1 MTKIAKPRYDTML
14 KAASRTTGKDF
25 GFTRELMR
33 HCRPLLCHA
42 LMAAIAA
49 FSIALPAR
57 AQETFPTKAIR
68 LVVPYPP
75 GGASDVTARLIGQK
89 MTEAW
94 GQQVVIDNRPG
105 ANGIVALE
113 HVAKQPA
120 DGYTLLLAN
129 LGPNAINPAIYS
141 KLPYDPIK
149 DFAPITLTTL
159 VPQVLVVAPAFDAKT
174 LKELLDYAR
183 ANPGRLNYGNG
194 GNGSSNHLGV
204 ELMASLAGV
213 SLTPVP
219 YKGDAQAMTDVMSG
233 QVALTL
239 PTVVAATPH
248 IRSGKLRAL
257 AVGTKARVASLPDVP
272 TMQEAGVPGYESFSW
287 GGVMAPAG
295 TPGSIIVRL
304 HTEFARILKLP
315 DIQEKLAGLGATI
328 SASGPAEFS
337 AFLQAEIRK
346 WDGVAKRANIRL
358 E

>member
-1 MTKIAKPRYDTML
+1 MNAMCATLIRAFLAAALLAVLTWPAHAQDAYPSKP
-14 KAASRTTGKDF
+14 
-25 GFTRELMR
+25 
-33 HCRPLLCHA
+33 
-42 LMAAIAA
+42 
-49 FSIALPAR
+49 
-57 AQETFPTKAIR
+57 IR

-89 MTEAW
+89 VTEAW
-94 GQQVVIDNRPG
+94 GQQVIIDNRPG

-113 HVAKQPA
+113 HVAKQPP

-129 LGPNAINPAIYS
+129 LGPNAINPAIYA
-141 KLPYDPIK
+141 KLPYDPVK

-159 VPQVLVVAPAFDAKT
+159 VPQVLVVAPAFEAKT
-174 LKELLDYAR
+174 LKDLLDFAR
-183 ANPGRLNYGNG
+183 ANPGKVNYGNG

-213 SLTPVP
+213 SLTSIP
-219 YKGDAQAMTDVMSG
+219 YKGDAQAMADAMSG
-233 QVALTL
+233 QVTMTL

-248 IRSGKLRAL
+248 IRSGKLRPL
-257 AVGTKARVASLPDVP
+257 AVGTKTRVASLPDVP

-295 TPGSIIVRL
+295 TPVAIINKL
-304 HTEFARILKLP
+304 HAEFVRILKLP
-315 DIQEKLAGLGATI
+315 DMQEKLAGLGATV
-328 SASGPAEFS
+328 SAAGPAEFA

>member
-1 MTKIAKPRYDTML
+1 LVAQAL
-14 KAASRTTGKDF
+14 LASGAAV
-25 GFTRELMR
+25 
-33 HCRPLLCHA
+33 A
-42 LMAAIAA
+42 V
-49 FSIALPAR
+49 LPAF
-57 AQETFPTKAIR
+57 AQDAYPSKPIR
-68 LVVPYPP
+68 MVVPYPP

-89 MTEAW
+89 VTEAW

-113 HVAKQPA
+113 HVAKQPP

-129 LGPNAINPAIYS
+129 LGPNAINPAIYA
-141 KLPYDPIK
+141 KLPYDPVK
-149 DFAPITLTTL
+149 DFAPVTLTTL
-159 VPQVLVVAPAFDAKT
+159 VPQVLVVAPTFEAKT
-174 LKELLDYAR
+174 LKDLLDFAR
-183 ANPGRLNYGNG
+183 SNPGKLNYGNG

-213 SLTPVP
+213 SLTAVP
-219 YKGDAQAMTDVMSG
+219 YKGDAQAMTDAMSG
-233 QVALTL
+233 QVAMTL

-248 IRSGKLRAL
+248 IRSGKLRPL
-257 AVGTKARVASLPDVP
+257 AVGTKTRVASLPDVP

-295 TPGSIIVRL
+295 TPAPVVNRL
-304 HTEFARILKLP
+304 HAEFVRILRLP
-315 DIQEKLAGLGATI
+315 DMQEKLAALGATV
-328 SASGPAEFS
+328 SAAGPAEFA

>member
-1 MTKIAKPRYDTML
+1 MKDCPRATRFPTV
-14 KAASRTTGKDF
+14 KNIRAALAFVLTAAV
-25 GFTRELMR
+25 
-33 HCRPLLCHA
+33 A
-42 LMAAIAA
+42 LVA
-49 FSIALPAR
+49 SLPAR
-57 AQETFPTKAIR
+57 AQDPYPARPIR

-75 GGASDVTARLIGQK
+75 GGASDVTARLLGQK
-89 MTEAW
+89 MAEAW
-94 GQQVVIDNRPG
+94 GQQVIIDNRPG

-113 HVAKQPA
+113 HVAKQPP

-141 KLPYDPIK
+141 KLPYDSIR

-159 VPQVLVVAPAFDAKT
+159 VPQVLVVAPSFEART
-174 LKELLDYAR
+174 LKEFLDYAR
-183 ANPGRLNYGNG
+183 MNPGRVNYGNG

-233 QVALTL
+233 QVTATL

-248 IRSGKLRAL
+248 IRSGKLRPL
-257 AVGTKARVASLPDVP
+257 AVGTKTRVASLPDVP
-272 TMQEAGVPGYESFSW
+272 TMQEAGIAGYESFSW

-295 TPGSIIVRL
+295 TPAPVVARL
-304 HTEFARILKLP
+304 HAEIARILRLP
-315 DIQEKLAGLGATI
+315 DIQEKLSGLGATV
-328 SASGPAEFS
+328 SAAGPAEFGI
-337 AFLQAEIRK
+337 FLQSEIRK
-346 WDGVAKRANIRL
+346 WDAVAKRANIRL